1 MFSRGK
7 HLKQFNYIPGRLILA
22 PGNRADYKHLE
33 RFHYIAGPPATF
45 AQIWT
50 IYHHS
55 RDPFFSD
62 LRQSASICGSSR
74 PATPIAIA
82 ILSYPCLNCTTRD
95 RALNLT
101 RFPLQTRR
109 RFINQNIRTI
119 SRLIIHPTYRGLG
132 LASILIHCILNNC
145 STRYTEALATM
156 AKAHPLF
163 KKSGMKEVPHPDPD
177 KPTYYLYE
185 KKLPSDLRKSA

>member
-50 IYHHS
+50 IYHS
-55 RDPFFSD
+55 RTDDFQTAP
-62 LRQSASICGSSR
+62 RGI
-74 PATPIAIA
+74 PIAIA

-119 SRLIIHPTYRGLG
+119 SRLIIHPSYRGLG

-145 STRYTEALATM
+145 PTRYTEALATM